1 MRKNL
6 LSHVFVVTYIVVVAA
21 LLFLLF
27 ASPINGEE
35 KSKTPPC
42 DLYMLMLS
50 SSCESIIKGTPETK
64 VIEGITV
71 LSCVSDK
78 TLLSFIFI
86 DMKTKDVPDIFDSI
100 YKNYSFKG
108 VCKVDDSDYMIIS
121 AEKKDK
127 V

>member
-1 MRKNL
+1 MKRNL
-6 LSHVFVVTYIVVVAA
+6 LSHVFVVTYIIVVVA

-35 KSKTPPC
+35 QGKTPSC

-64 VIEGITV
+64 IIEGITV

-78 TLLSFIFI
+78 TLLSFLFI
-86 DMKTKDVPDIFDSI
+86 DMKTKDVPDIFDKL

-121 AEKKDK
+121 AEEREKS
-127 V
+127 